1 MLAQYKF
8 ITGSFSQ
15 EGTMREEAGE
25 MAPPLRVLTTSA
37 LLEDWRSDPSTHTWL
52 QEI

>member
-1 MLAQYKF
+1 MLSQYML
-8 ITGSFSQ
+8 ITDSFSQ

-25 MAPPLRVLTTSA
+25 MAPPLRVL
-37 LLEDWRSDPSTHTWL
+37 LEDWRSDPSTHSRL